1 MPLDTEFLERKY
13 VKNKVCNLG
22 TGKNHELKTLKIM
35 NYFIKLHSDA
45 LYRFIAVVI
54 TDFF

>member
-1 MPLDTEFLERKY
+1 MPLDTEFLERKH

-35 NYFIKLHSDA
+35 NYFINYTVI
-45 LYRFIAVVI
+45 LY
-54 TDFF
+54 TDLLL